1 MSKDK
6 GKIIDLDGR
15 IRIARDARWSS
26 FAKVTIFKTFG
37 NHTVEMSNTTI
48 VAVLS
53 STNTTSIL
61 HAIDNYQTRDPH
73 ADHRIHIIFII
84 IVCAILLCCIRGSM
98 TFMTRTR
105 ERRESRR
112 SRIKSH
118 PLSSHLIKAESSIEP
133 TEIVDDVQQYHHKA
147 TNTISM
153 SLEQM
158 NHSNRYTASF
168 TIDDYYILEEI

>member
-1 MSKDK
+1 MSIDD
-6 GKIIDLDGR
+6 GKVIDLDGR

-26 FAKVTIFKTFG
+26 FAKVTVFKTFG
-37 NHTVEMSNTTI
+37 IHTVEMSNTTFLQDSLP
-48 VAVLS
+48 V
-53 STNTTSIL
+53 NTTSIL
-61 HAIDNYQTRDPH
+61 QAIDNYQTRDPH

-84 IVCAILLCCIRGSM
+84 IVCSILLCCLRGSM

-133 TEIVDDVQQYHHKA
+133 TEIVDDVQQYNHKA
-147 TNTISM
+147 TNTISI
-153 SLEQM
+153 SLEHM

-168 TIDDYYILEEI
+168 TINDYYILEEI